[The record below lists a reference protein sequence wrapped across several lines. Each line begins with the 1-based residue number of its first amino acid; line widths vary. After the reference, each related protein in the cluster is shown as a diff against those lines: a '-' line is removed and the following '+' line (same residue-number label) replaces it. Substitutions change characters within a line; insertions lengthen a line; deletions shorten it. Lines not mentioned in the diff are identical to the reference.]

1 VKNQRLV
8 ATREIKD
15 TDSVILVEVEKQL
28 IAELYEMEDFP
39 RDFRV
44 RIVHRETPLT
54 QTIVVEVHIDVI
66 DPTNP
71 RVDVDL
77 DWFKRNSLPT
87 LPPQHTKEEEAKLRG
102 WGLDKTYLDET
113 IDMIYGEKIREQ
125 LKADDLRKY
134 LTRFNS
140 MQWAGGD
147 FAVKVSAQMLAKAKD
162 PEIIIQEAIRAAH
175 ESMIDKAISD
185 GVPKDLV
192 DGIQCHHKQ
201 WRDHSMFAMD
211 IVCSAQKFVW
221 VPESTTR
228 PPRAVTEDTVIKFRK
243 YATKDPHE

>member
-1 VKNQRLV
+1 MKKQRLV

-15 TDSVILVEVEKQL
+15 TDSVVLVEVEKQL

-77 DWFKRNSLPT
+77 DWFKKNSLPT
-87 LPPQHTKEEEAKLRG
+87 LPPQHTKEEEDRIGG
-102 WGLDKTYLDET
+102 WGLGKTYLDEA
-113 IDMIYGEKIREQ
+113 IKSVYSNKILEQ
-125 LKADDLRKY
+125 FKANDLREY
-134 LTRFNS
+134 ITNLNS

-147 FAVKVSAQMLAKAKD
+147 FAVKVSVQMLDNARD

-175 ESMIDKAISD
+175 GSMIDKAISD

-201 WRDHSMFAMD
+201 WKDHSMFAME

-221 VPESTTR
+221 VPR
-228 PPRAVTEDTVIKFRK
+228 PSRAATKGTVVKFHK